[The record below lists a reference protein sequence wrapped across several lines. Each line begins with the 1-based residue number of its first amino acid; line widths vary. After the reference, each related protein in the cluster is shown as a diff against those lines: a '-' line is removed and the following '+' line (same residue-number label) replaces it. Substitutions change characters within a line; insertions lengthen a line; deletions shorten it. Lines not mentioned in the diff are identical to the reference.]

1 MFTGHDNTN
10 IILSLYANSKA
21 DIKGRTVSTHYR
33 CEHNIGARDH
43 FRVFGL
49 FYYILFYY
57 YYYFFLGGG
66 GGHNIFL
73 PESLILARKLNT
85 CEQCILS
92 HMGGGGGGGS
102 WGGGELLGI
111 GNHGG
116 DLNFC
121 ILGY

>member
-1 MFTGHDNTN
+1 M
-10 IILSLYANSKA
+10 SE
-21 DIKGRTVSTHYR
+21 
-33 CEHNIGARDH
+33 C
-43 FRVFGL
+43 
-49 FYYILFYY
+49 
-57 YYYFFLGGG
+57 
-66 GGHNIFL
+66 
-73 PESLILARKLNT
+73 LILARKLNT

-92 HMGGGGGGGS
+92 HMGGGGGGVGVGE